1 MQATDYNNNTSTA
14 NHQNPIK
21 KDAGVGDIINL
32 KKTSS
37 TQLEA
42 KKIVKKYR
50 NLAISIIDLNNKAK
64 LKPGKRA
71 QIAAKKI
78 SQKYKKI
85 RSTFTLPPPPT
96 PPPPPPQLTDAADAK
111 TVDYNINDKLED
123 DSSSKENKSK
133 VQKNEK

>member
-14 NHQNPIK
+14 NYQNPIK
-21 KDAGVGDIINL
+21 TDAGVGDIINL

-50 NLAISIIDLNNKAK
+50 NLATSIIDLNNIAK

-85 RSTFTLPPPPT
+85 ISTLT
-96 PPPPPPQLTDAADAK
+96 PRPFKLTDVADTK
-111 TVDYNINDKLED
+111 TVDYNINDKLEV

>member
-14 NHQNPIK
+14 NYQNPIK
-21 KDAGVGDIINL
+21 TDAGVGDIINL

-50 NLAISIIDLNNKAK
+50 NLATSIIDLNNIAK
-64 LKPGKRA
+64 LKPGKRT

-85 RSTFTLPPPPT
+85 RS
-96 PPPPPPQLTDAADAK
+96 PPPPPPPPSLPFKLTDVADAK

-123 DSSSKENKSK
+123 DSSSEENKSK

>member
-1 MQATDYNNNTSTA
+1 MQAIDYNNDTSTA
-14 NHQNPIK
+14 NHQDPTK
-21 KDAGVGDIINL
+21 KDAGIGDIINL

-50 NLAISIIDLNNKAK
+50 NLTTSIIDLNNIAK

-85 RSTFTLPPPPT
+85 RSTLTPLT
-96 PPPPPPQLTDAADAK
+96 PPPLPFKLTDVADAK

-123 DSSSKENKSK
+123 DSSSEENKSK

>member
-14 NHQNPIK
+14 NYQNPIK
-21 KDAGVGDIINL
+21 TDAGVGDIINL

-50 NLAISIIDLNNKAK
+50 NLATSIIDLNNIAK
-64 LKPGKRA
+64 LKPGKRT

-85 RSTFTLPPPPT
+85 RSPLSLPLPPPSLPFK
-96 PPPPPPQLTDAADAK
+96 LTDVADAK

-123 DSSSKENKSK
+123 DSSSEENKSK

>member
-1 MQATDYNNNTSTA
+1 MHATDYNNDTSTA
-14 NHQNPIK
+14 NHQDPIK

-50 NLAISIIDLNNKAK
+50 NLATSIIDLNNIAK

-85 RSTFTLPPPPT
+85 ISTLT
-96 PPPPPPQLTDAADAK
+96 PRPFKLTDVADTK
-111 TVDYNINDKLED
+111 TVDYNINDKLEV

>member
-1 MQATDYNNNTSTA
+1 MHATDYNNDTSTA
-14 NHQNPIK
+14 NHQDPIK

-50 NLAISIIDLNNKAK
+50 NLATSIIDLNNIAK

-85 RSTFTLPPPPT
+85 ISTLT
-96 PPPPPPQLTDAADAK
+96 PRPFKLTDVADTK
-111 TVDYNINDKLED
+111 TMDYNINDKLEV

>member
-1 MQATDYNNNTSTA
+1 MQAIDYNNDTSTA
-14 NHQNPIK
+14 NHQDPTK
-21 KDAGVGDIINL
+21 KDAGIGDIINL

-50 NLAISIIDLNNKAK
+50 NLTTSIIDLNNIAK

-85 RSTFTLPPPPT
+85 ISTLT
-96 PPPPPPQLTDAADAK
+96 PRPFKLTDVADTK
-111 TVDYNINDKLED
+111 TMDYNINDKLEV

>member
-1 MQATDYNNNTSTA
+1 MQAIDYNNDTSTA
-14 NHQNPIK
+14 NHQDPTK
-21 KDAGVGDIINL
+21 KDAGIGDIINL

-50 NLAISIIDLNNKAK
+50 NLTTSIIDLNNIAK

-85 RSTFTLPPPPT
+85 ISTLT
-96 PPPPPPQLTDAADAK
+96 PRPFKLTDVADTK
-111 TVDYNINDKLED
+111 TVDYNINDKFEHV
-123 DSSSKENKSK
+123 SSSKENNSK
-133 VQKNEK
+133 VQENEK

>member
-1 MQATDYNNNTSTA
+1 MHATDYNNDTSTA
-14 NHQNPIK
+14 NHQDPIK

-50 NLAISIIDLNNKAK
+50 NLTTSIIDLNNIAK

-85 RSTFTLPPPPT
+85 ISTLT
-96 PPPPPPQLTDAADAK
+96 PRPFKLTDVADTK
-111 TVDYNINDKLED
+111 TMDYNINDKLEV

>member
-14 NHQNPIK
+14 NYQNPIK
-21 KDAGVGDIINL
+21 TDAGVGDIINL

-50 NLAISIIDLNNKAK
+50 NLATSIIDLNNIAK

-85 RSTFTLPPPPT
+85 ISTLT
-96 PPPPPPQLTDAADAK
+96 PRPFKLTDVADTK
-111 TVDYNINDKLED
+111 TMDYNINDKLEV